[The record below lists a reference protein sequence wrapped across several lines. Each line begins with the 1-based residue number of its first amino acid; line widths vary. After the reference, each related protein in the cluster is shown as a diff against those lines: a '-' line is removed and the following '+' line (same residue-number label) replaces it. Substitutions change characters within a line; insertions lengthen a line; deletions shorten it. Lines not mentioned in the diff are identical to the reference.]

1 MAKSVKQLNF
11 RLMDDKSSSEYEEIE
26 EEEVVD
32 TDLHVEVHK
41 EQSSPRNSME
51 DSKTKPRFAI
61 SHKLSNTL

>member
-1 MAKSVKQLNF
+1 MAKNVKQLNF

-41 EQSSPRNSME
+41 EQSSYME

-61 SHKLSNTL
+61 SHKLSNSL